1 MATRKKLQSVK
12 LNTKAIK
19 IAMIQQDLQIDDLA
33 KALFLSRLS
42 VSARVNGRTGCRIL
56 ELEKLSEFL
65 KIPVDQLVDSA
76 EEPAPPA

>member
-1 MATRKKLQSVK
+1 MAARKKLQSVK

-33 KALFLSRLS
+33 KALFISRLS

-56 ELEKLSEFL
+56 ELERLSEFL
-65 KIPVDQLVDSA
+65 KVPVDQLCA
-76 EEPAPPA
+76 PEEAPAPPA